1 MATGLGNTRPTAR
14 TVVLGSAVKNLKG
27 LLSTKDGNDF
37 WKFAVRNRSSLTVN
51 LKTLSKTANADL
63 QLMTATGRVLASSKQ
78 AKNRPDK
85 ISNFT
90 LESGTFVV
98 RVLRRAGL
106 TRYALSLQTAA
117 IPSPSPGTVP
127 TPIPVPDPTPTPG
140 PSPTGDPSPGPSP
153 SPTPGLEDNTVDTS
167 KAFQASA
174 PINGFSGGSISDFVG
189 DADTEDYLKFTAS
202 NAGQLKFQLS
212 GLLADA
218 DIQLFDANRTLIAPA
233 AGDTND
239 SITKIIGAN
248 EVGSTFYIRV
258 FQAAAGQNTNYTL
271 DLSLLPVDTVGNDTL
286 TATSLNL
293 IPNAPN
299 SPRVPISQSE
309 FVGGGDVDVYAFDL
323 TAQAFVGL
331 DLTTLSGNAD
341 VSLHRANPPGVPG
354 EEYLLRS
361 IRPGTSAEQLGG
373 TLSPGRYFLRVSTP
387 GDLTPSPYS
396 FSLFAESTTGI
407 PTLTRDISYGQAGA
421 NVRNL
426 TNVNGT
432 LFFSADNDEGSG
444 SVLWKSTGGG
454 TGSGGTL
461 DRTSKVSEIG
471 FTSLSSFA
479 NVNNT
484 LYFSANDG
492 AGQSG
497 LWKSDGSSVQFIGNI
512 LNPTNLTAVGDK
524 LYFIAPTLGGPE
536 TDLRLWSSD
545 GTSAAEVTYDNP
557 LTPEVEALAAGLFPT
572 NLVNV
577 AGTLFYVAT
586 DPTSASD
593 PNFKGRE
600 LWRINSTTGQPEL
613 IDINQDSTQGGGAI
627 GQSNLS
633 KLTAIGDSLYF
644 VGTSTGRIDQE
655 AMRLKITGATY
666 NPLTDLAIFDA
677 DNAAF
682 TSSLPTLDDNWN
694 FAAVG
699 NAVYFATNLSNKG
712 ELYKVENDVLT
723 RVRTDPNSVIVESP
737 RNLTAFNGK
746 LLFKGVNPSTAKEE
760 LWVTDGTDA
769 GTIQLIVPD
778 RPAGAKPIDEL
789 VVAGTK
795 FFFTMEGVNNGS
807 LTGKELWTS
816 DGTVNGTQLVYD
828 IYPGTTTIP
837 ADPNDPFSVPQTV
850 ANSADVENLI
860 NVNGQLFFTANNG
873 LNGEELWSVF

>member
-1 MATGLGNTRPTAR
+1 MATGLGNTRLTAK
-14 TVVLGSAVKNLKG
+14 TVVLGSSVKNLKG

-37 WKFAVRNRSSLTVN
+37 WKFVVRNRSSLTVN
-51 LKTLSKTANADL
+51 LKTLSKIANADL
-63 QLMTATGRVLASSKQ
+63 QLMTATGRVLSSSRQ

-90 LESGTFVV
+90 LESGTFIV
-98 RVLRRAGL
+98 RVLRRSGL
-106 TRYALSLQTAA
+106 TRYALSLQNTA
-117 IPSPSPGTVP
+117 IPSPSIIPNLVP
-127 TPIPVPDPTPTPG
+127 IVDPSPTPG
-140 PSPTGDPSPGPSP
+140 SSPIPAPSPGPSP
-153 SPTPGLEDNTVDTS
+153 TPTTGLEDNTIDAST
-167 KAFQASA
+167 AFQTSA
-174 PINGFSGGSISDFVG
+174 PTNGFSGGSFSNFVG
-189 DADTEDYLKFTAS
+189 DADTEDYLKFTAP

-271 DLSLLPVDTVGNDTL
+271 DLSLLPIDTVGNDTL

-293 IPNAPN
+293 IPNTPN

-309 FVGGGDVDVYAFDL
+309 FVGGGDVDVYTFDL

-331 DLTTLSGNAD
+331 DLVNLAGNAD

-407 PTLTRDISYGQAGA
+407 PTLTRDIIYGQTGA

-454 TGSGGTL
+454 TGVGGTL

-492 AGQSG
+492 VGQSG
-497 LWKSDGSSVQFIGNI
+497 LWKSDGNSVQFIGNI
-512 LNPTNLTAVGDK
+512 LNPTNLTAVGNK

-545 GTSAAEVTYDNP
+545 GTTTAEVTYDNP

-577 AGTLFYVAT
+577 AGTLFYVAS
-586 DPTSASD
+586 DPATAAD

-627 GQSNLS
+627 GQTNLS

-644 VGTSTGRIDQE
+644 VGTATGRIDQE
-655 AMRLKITGATY
+655 VMRLKITGATY
-666 NPLTDLAIFDA
+666 DPVADLDIFDA
-677 DNAAF
+677 DGAPF
-682 TSSLPTLDDNWN
+682 TSSLPTLPDSNWN

-699 NAVYFATNLSNKG
+699 NTVYFATNLGTKG
-712 ELYKVENDVLT
+712 ELYKVENDALT
-723 RVRTDPNSVIVESP
+723 QVRTDPNGVIVESP

-778 RPAGAKPIDEL
+778 RPAGARPIDEL
-789 VVAGTK
+789 IVAGTK

-837 ADPNDPFSVPQTV
+837 ADPNDPLSVPQTV
-850 ANSADVENLI
+850 ANSADVKNLI
-860 NVNGQLFFTANNG
+860 DVNGQLFFTANNG